1 MPPALFLS
9 LPSCFA
15 VGFMRP
21 KNAGFPA
28 AGVGMWWVGPVAR
41 SLYVF
46 ENPSGVFTNKA
57 CCLWIALFF
66 FYVFHRLCVVF
77 DVLTY
82 MCLLTEPV
90 EDWGKSSKLS
100 DLFVGIISHFLH
112 MFVNPQPVFC
122 LPTYPTFTVTFT
134 GLCEPKYQFICYEPI
149 RCLFKGLF
157 NLKKQQ
163 MLWFFLFCRRYQHI
177 LKCMVGLSLQRCSEV
192 SVVASF
198 QVCWLECIFICSQ
211 QTWLERLC
219 PVSKKSQ

>member
-57 CCLWIALFF
+57 CCLWIALFP
-66 FYVFHRLCVVF
+66 FYVFHSLCVVF
-77 DVLTY
+77 DMLTY

-90 EDWGKSSKLS
+90 GDAKSSKLS
-100 DLFVGIISHFLH
+100 DPFVAIMSHFLH
-112 MFVNPQPVFC
+112 MSVTPHSPC
-122 LPTYPTFTVTFT
+122 LPFLPT
-134 GLCEPKYQFICYEPI
+134 LY
-149 RCLFKGLF
+149 LL
-157 NLKKQQ
+157 
-163 MLWFFLFCRRYQHI
+163 
-177 LKCMVGLSLQRCSEV
+177 LSLNGLWEANSP
-192 SVVASF
+192 F
-198 QVCWLECIFICSQ
+198 QFKKGTNAFIFVILSTLIFQNCA
-211 QTWLERLC
+211 W
-219 PVSKKSQ
+219 

>member
-57 CCLWIALFF
+57 CCLWIALFP
-66 FYVFHRLCVVF
+66 FYVFHSLCVVF
-77 DVLTY
+77 DALTY

-90 EDWGKSSKLS
+90 GVCAKSSKLS
-100 DLFVGIISHFLH
+100 DPFVGISSHFLH
-112 MFVNPQPVFC
+112 MFVTPTAHLYPSF
-122 LPTYPTFTVTFT
+122 LPYIYCWVLMGFGKETVNS
-134 GLCEPKYQFICYEPI
+134 LVMSPHVY
-149 RCLFKGLF
+149 
-157 NLKKQQ
+157 LKEH
-163 MLWFFLFCRRYQHI
+163 LI
-177 LKCMVGLSLQRCSEV
+177 
-192 SVVASF
+192 
-198 QVCWLECIFICSQ
+198 
-211 QTWLERLC
+211 
-219 PVSKKSQ
+219 

>member
-82 MCLLTEPV
+82 MCLLTARRRLCQIKQIIWPVCGYYVTFSPCFCEPTAC
-90 EDWGKSSKLS
+90 L
-100 DLFVGIISHFLH
+100 L
-112 MFVNPQPVFC
+112 PAC
-122 LPTYPTFTVTFT
+122 LPTYPTFTVGLT
-134 GLCEPKYQFICYEPI
+134 GWCEPNYHFICYEPI
-149 RCLFKGLF
+149 RRLFKGLF
-157 NLKKQQ
+157 NFLKKKGSK
-163 MLWFFLFCRRYQHI
+163 MLWFFKFCNLSTYPKMFGRLFMRGAQRWV
-177 LKCMVGLSLQRCSEV
+177 LVTLSKCVGW
-192 SVVASF
+192 SVF
-198 QVCWLECIFICSQ
+198 FICSQ
-211 QTWLERLC
+211 QT
-219 PVSKKSQ
+219 

>member
-90 EDWGKSSKLS
+90 EDCAKSSKLS
-100 DLFVGIISHFLH
+100 NLFAGIMSHFLH
-112 MFVNPQPVFC
+112 VCESTAC
-122 LPTYPTFTVTFT
+122 LPS
-134 GLCEPKYQFICYEPI
+134 
-149 RCLFKGLF
+149 CLPAIYCKSDWAVWTKLSIY
-157 NLKKQQ
+157 L
-163 MLWFFLFCRRYQHI
+163 LWAYKMSMWRTI
-177 LKCMVGLSLQRCSEV
+177 
-192 SVVASF
+192 
-198 QVCWLECIFICSQ
+198 
-211 QTWLERLC
+211 
-219 PVSKKSQ
+219 